1 MVKEFLKMDDWKVQ
15 EYWKRV
21 ICIIIIRAGFHNRET
36 VAAVQ
41 WSLSAM
47 KTIREEL
54 ETCEW

>member
-1 MVKEFLKMDDWKVQ
+1 MDDWKAK

-21 ICIIIIRAGFHNRET
+21 ICIIIIRAGFHNQGI

-41 WSLSAM
+41 WSLSAV